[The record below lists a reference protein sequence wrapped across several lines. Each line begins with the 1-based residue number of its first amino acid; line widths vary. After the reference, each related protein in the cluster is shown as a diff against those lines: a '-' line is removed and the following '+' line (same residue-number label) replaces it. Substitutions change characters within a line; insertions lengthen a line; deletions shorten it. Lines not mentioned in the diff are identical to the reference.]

1 MGSFIDLSLSK
12 YCKRFQ
18 TALIGISWESTQ
30 TTQSR
35 LLEEVYLWL
44 WFPSQIG
51 RHGGNQMI
59 GYRCYALKVR
69 RHL

>member
-12 YCKRFQ
+12 YERCQ
-18 TALIGISWESTQ
+18 TAFIGISWESTQ
-30 TTQSR
+30 LR
-35 LLEEVYLWL
+35 LSEEVYLWFWL
-44 WFPSQIG
+44 PSQIG

>member
-12 YCKRFQ
+12 YEWCE
-18 TALIGISWESTQ
+18 TAFIRISCESTQ
-30 TTQSR
+30 LR
-35 LLEEVYLWL
+35 LSGEVYLRFWL
-44 WFPSQIG
+44 PSQIG
-51 RHGGNQMI
+51 RHGGNQMV